1 MKIQHSTA
9 EMDKVIDKVV
19 EDLLKNKIIG
29 WFQGGSEFG
38 PRALGFRSI
47 LANPTFEDCIDN
59 LNERVKHREW
69 WRPFAPVI
77 MEEHLNEWFT
87 GNYVTNE
94 HRKVSP
100 YMLFSFQARES
111 HKIPGVVHE
120 DNSSR
125 VQTVNERQNH
135 NLYKLLQAFYKK
147 TEIPILLNTSFN
159 IAGEPIVES
168 PKNAMKT
175 FKSTNI
181 DVLVMNNIYIV
192 KNNERRKNG

>member
-1 MKIQHSTA
+1 
-9 EMDKVIDKVV
+9 
-19 EDLLKNKIIG
+19 
-29 WFQGGSEFG
+29 
-38 PRALGFRSI
+38 
-47 LANPTFEDCIDN
+47 
-59 LNERVKHREW
+59 
-69 WRPFAPVI
+69 
-77 MEEHLNEWFT
+77 
-87 GNYVTNE
+87 
-94 HRKVSP
+94 
-100 YMLFSFQARES
+100 MLFSFQARES